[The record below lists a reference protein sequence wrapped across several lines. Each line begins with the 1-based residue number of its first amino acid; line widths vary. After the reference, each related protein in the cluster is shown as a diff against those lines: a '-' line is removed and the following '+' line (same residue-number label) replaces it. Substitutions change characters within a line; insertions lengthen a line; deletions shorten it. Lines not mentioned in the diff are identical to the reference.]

1 MSFRSPKGFKQYGD
15 VLDLVVENI
24 NKQLID
30 FENIE
35 VRNFHKEF
43 VSKDIRVVIFNFTEK
58 DVAMGNKIPI
68 YLESIASIKLE
79 NEILT
84 DIKYVNDFDDK
95 VYIAYKLR
103 FI

>member
-15 VLDLVVENI
+15 VLDLVVEDI
-24 NKQLID
+24 NNKLIG
-30 FENIE
+30 FESTK
-35 VRNFHKEF
+35 VRNIHKEF
-43 VSKDIRVVIFNFTEK
+43 VSKDSRVVIFNFTEK

>member
-30 FENIE
+30 FENIG

-43 VSKDIRVVIFNFTEK
+43 VSKDSRIVIFKFTEE
-58 DVAMGNKIPI
+58 DISMGIKLPI
-68 YLESIASIKLE
+68 YLESVSSIKLE
-79 NEILT
+79 NEIVT
-84 DIKYVNDFDDK
+84 DIKYVTDFNDNM
-95 VYIAYKLR
+95 YIAYKLGV
-103 FI
+103 I

>member
-24 NKQLID
+24 NKQLIS
-30 FENIE
+30 FENTE

-43 VSKDIRVVIFNFTEK
+43 VSKDSRVVIFNFTEK
-58 DVAMGNKIPI
+58 DVSMGNKTPI
-68 YLESIASIKLE
+68 YLESVASIKLE

-84 DIKYVNDFDDK
+84 DIKYVTDFNDK
-95 VYIAYKLR
+95 VYIAYKLGL
-103 FI
+103 I